1 MWIAGKLQ
9 RTRLLFDK
17 RYQELNR
24 LSRLP
29 RYTPGSFEWKGANI
43 SFPDS
48 SSFVFMYK
56 ELFVGN
62 IYKFNCDSGSP
73 LILDCGANIGM
84 SVIYLKELFPKARIV
99 AFEPERKIFQF
110 LEKNTAA
117 FGLKD
122 VKLVNKA
129 VWKEEGTIRFSN
141 EGADASRISSLQ
153 AADNFQSYYDV
164 ETVKLSS
171 YMDEPVDLVKLD
183 IEGAEVEV
191 VREIEPRL
199 RNVRHLFIE
208 YHSFEDSPQELD
220 VILAILTR
228 QGFHYY
234 IDSPNR
240 SKRSPFVE
248 NGSFLSFDFFLNIYA
263 TRQD

>member
-9 RTRLLFDK
+9 RTRSLFDK

-29 RYTPGSFEWKGANI
+29 RYTPGSFEWKGTSIA
-43 SFPDS
+43 FPDS

-62 IYKFNCDSGSP
+62 IYKFNSDIESP

-84 SVIYLKELFPKARIV
+84 SVIYLKELFPKARII

-110 LEKNTAA
+110 LQKNTAA

-141 EGADASRISSLQ
+141 
-153 AADNFQSYYDV
+153 
-164 ETVKLSS
+164 
-171 YMDEPVDLVKLD
+171 
-183 IEGAEVEV
+183 
-191 VREIEPRL
+191 
-199 RNVRHLFIE
+199 
-208 YHSFEDSPQELD
+208 
-220 VILAILTR
+220 
-228 QGFHYY
+228 
-234 IDSPNR
+234 
-240 SKRSPFVE
+240 
-248 NGSFLSFDFFLNIYA
+248 
-263 TRQD
+263 